1 MRVTI
6 FGATGLLGKALM
18 REWYGDTVIGLGSRD
33 ADIRSEQDVQRTV
46 ALHRPESIV
55 LAAAY
60 TDVDGCE
67 TNRDLAFAVNCEGAA
82 NVAKAAAE
90 NGSKLLFLSTDYVFD
105 GRKQSPYEVDD
116 PIAPQSVY
124 GHSKAEAEAKIRAIL
139 PAACILRTSW
149 VFGIGGK
156 CFPDT
161 ILKLATTRQELDVVN
176 DQRGCPTYTI
186 DLARIIIQL
195 CRSGAT
201 GTVHATN
208 SGECTWFDFACDL
221 VRGAGLATQVRPT
234 SSDKFIRPAKRP
246 AYSVLSSA
254 SLRPYAMTVPTW
266 QDAVRRYLE
275 ERKISS

>member
-18 REWYGDTVIGLGSRD
+18 HEWHADEVTGLGSHD
-33 ADIRSEQDVQRTV
+33 ADIRSIHDVQR
-46 ALHRPESIV
+46 AMAQHRPEWVV

-67 TNRDLAFAVNCEGAA
+67 TNRDLAFAVNSEGAG

-90 NGSKLLFLSTDYVFD
+90 SGSKLLFLSTDYVFD

-124 GHSKAEAEAKIRAIL
+124 GRSKAEAEARIRTIL
-139 PAACILRTSW
+139 PTACILRTSW
-149 VFGIGGK
+149 VFGVGGR
-156 CFPDT
+156 CFPGT
-161 ILKLATTRQELDVVN
+161 ILKLAMTRKELEVVN
-176 DQRGCPTYTI
+176 DQRGCPTYAI
-186 DLARIIIQL
+186 DLARVIIRL

-201 GTVHATN
+201 GIVHATN
-208 SGECTWFDFACDL
+208 SGECTWFDFAREIVL
-221 VRGAGLATQVRPT
+221 GAGRDTQIRPT

-246 AYSVLSSA
+246 SYSVLSSA
-254 SLRPYAMTVPTW
+254 SLRPYAITVPTW
-266 QDAVRRYLE
+266 QDALSRYLE
-275 ERKISS
+275 ERNISS